1 MLRVPDL
8 DQKLDT
14 LMSLAADDRDGPP
27 PRLRH
32 ARRSGSLGP
41 LNIRRLRSSGR
52 ETRLLRILMTN
63 ACSYNCH
70 YCPMRRD
77 RDLPR
82 TLLKPE
88 ELVRI
93 FLGAVRRGWV
103 DGLFVTTGIPSSPVK
118 VMDNLITALELLRER
133 HGFAGYIHVKLV
145 AGAEPAQ
152 IERLTALA
160 SVCPSTSRLPA
171 GRRSPGS
178 RRRRAWRCR
187 WRTWSGCVRWCCA
200 SGRRGPTGGRR
211 DPLHP
216 GGVAGMTMQFVVG
229 ATPDTDRTLIETVA
243 RLQNGGGIHHAHFSA
258 FRPIA
263 DTPMEHTPA
272 APALREHR
280 LYQADYLLHDYGF
293 TRGRGGVR
301 ARRAICRSRW
311 IRRRR
316 GRWRIRSGFRWRSCG
331 RTTRTLLRVPGIGP
345 VAARRLVN
353 ERAGVTLRGLKD
365 LRGLGVVTTRA
376 GGFLTL
382 RGRRLQTTRWTE
394 QLGFWAP
401 EEEAGAYHLTLRG
414 EPGDVPLGGTPRY
427 AERRSLRSWLPEPI
441 GSCCESRLTRTLG
454 AAPRRLEM
462 TGAGHRPRALG
473 VDSPW

>member
-1 MLRVPDL
+1 MLHVPDL
-8 DQKLDT
+8 ERKLDT
-14 LMSLAADDRDGPP
+14 LISLAQDDREGPPLP

-77 RDLPR
+77 RNLPR

-103 DGLFVTTGIPSSPVK
+103 DGLFVTTGIPSNPVK
-118 VMDNLITALELLRER
+118 VMDDLIASLELLRER
-133 HGFAGYIHVKLV
+133 HRFPGYIHVKLV
-145 AGAEPAQ
+145 AGAEAAQ

-160 SVCPSTSRLPA
+160 TRVSVNLEAPCGQTLTQIAPEKSLAVSVDNLERVRSLVLAERTARA
-171 GRRSPGS
+171 HGRP
-178 RRRRAWRCR
+178 
-187 WRTWSGCVRWCCA
+187 
-200 SGRRGPTGGRR
+200 R

-216 GGVAGMTMQFVVG
+216 MGVAGMTMQFVVG
-229 ATPDTDRTLIETVA
+229 ATPDSDRTLIETVG
-243 RLQNGGGIHHAHFSA
+243 RLQAAGGIHHAHFSA
-258 FRPIA
+258 FRPIK
-263 DTPMEHTPA
+263 DTPMESVPA

-293 TRGRGGVR
+293 GADEVVFGPEGNLPLNLDPKTAWALAHPEHFPVEVLR
-301 ARRAICRSRW
+301 ADYE
-311 IRRRR
+311 
-316 GRWRIRSGFRWRSCG
+316 
-331 RTTRTLLRVPGIGP
+331 TLVRVPGIGP
-345 VAARRLVN
+345 VVARRLVA
-353 ERAGVTLRGLKD
+353 ERSGAVLRGLAD
-365 LRGLGVVTTRA
+365 LRALGVVTTRA
-376 GGFLTL
+376 AGFVTL

-401 EEEAGAYHLTLRG
+401 EEEAGRYHLTY
-414 EPGDVPLGGTPRY
+414 EVSPGTFR
-427 AERRSLRSWLPEPI
+427 
-441 GSCCESRLTRTLG
+441 
-454 AAPRRLEM
+454 
-462 TGAGHRPRALG
+462 
-473 VDSPW
+473 